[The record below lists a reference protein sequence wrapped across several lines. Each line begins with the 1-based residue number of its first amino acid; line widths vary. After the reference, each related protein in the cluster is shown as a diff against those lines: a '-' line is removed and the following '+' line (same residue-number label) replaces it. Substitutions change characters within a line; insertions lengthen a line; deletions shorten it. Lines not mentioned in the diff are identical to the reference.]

1 MHDPFNFP
9 TGSSGADHMRTRL
22 GRCLSPG
29 FGICLDIIVRS
40 PMTAIPMTVNS
51 TSRQLSWLILILASG
66 LLTTAPAQ
74 SNQTPPAQ
82 PVPTIDGGLG
92 RCSLE
97 LTVTTAD
104 GKPAAAASVKVH
116 IAYGF
121 GGFHKLDLEAG
132 TNLDGK
138 VKFMGLPS
146 RVRRPPAAALE
157 ESST

>member
-1 MHDPFNFP
+1 
-9 TGSSGADHMRTRL
+9 
-22 GRCLSPG
+22 
-29 FGICLDIIVRS
+29 
-40 PMTAIPMTVNS
+40 MTMNS
-51 TSRQLSWLILILASG
+51 TSRQLSWLILASG

-132 TNLDGK
+132 ANVDGK
-138 VKFMGLPS
+138 VKFTGLPS
-146 RVRRPPAAALE
+146 RVRRPPLEFHASSEKDQLAGNATFDPTTDCHAQRNIALVKPTA
-157 ESST
+157 SQP